1 MVVAEEDRKNR
12 HEGRAEVYKWIELSG
27 RSEETIPRNSVSR
40 NRSEGNSKRD
50 HDRTHRSNEENLLT
64 A

>member
-1 MVVAEEDRKNR
+1 MVVAKENWKHR
-12 HEGRAEVYKWIELSG
+12 HEGKAEIYKWIELPG
-27 RSEETIPRNSVSR
+27 GSEETIPRNSVSR

-50 HDRTHRSNEENLLT
+50 HDRTHRSNEENLLP